1 MSLEIRAP
9 FAGRVMGLDEV
20 PDPVFAQGMVG
31 AGMALMPAEDA
42 GTLEVLAPVA
52 GTVLKAMPHA
62 IALIAQDGT
71 GILVH
76 VGLDTV
82 GLKGRGLE
90 VLVEKKQAVE
100 IGDPMLRVDTTTVR
114 EAGLSLCTPIVA
126 MDTAAQRLDP
136 RAAAGAQTEALDPL
150 FALQSAP

>member
-9 FAGRVMGLDEV
+9 FAGRVMGLDEA

-31 AGMALMPAEDA
+31 VGLALMPAEDA

-62 IALIAQDGT
+62 IALIAQDGI

-126 MDTAAQRLDP
+126 MDTDAQRLDP
-136 RAAAGAQTEALDPL
+136 QAAAGAQAEALGPL
-150 FALQSAP
+150 FAVQTAS

>member
-1 MSLEIRAP
+1 MSLQIRAP

-31 AGMALMPAEDA
+31 AGLALMPADA
-42 GTLEVLAPVA
+42 AATVEVVAPVA

-62 IALIAQDGT
+62 IALIAEDGT

-82 GLKGRGLE
+82 GLKGQGFE
-90 VLVEKKQAVE
+90 VLVEKKQAVQP
-100 IGDPMLRVDTTTVR
+100 GDPMLRVDAAVVR
-114 EAGLSLCTPIVA
+114 EAGLSLCSPVVA
-126 MDTAAQRLDP
+126 MDAAPDRLEMQSTAGTQIK
-136 RAAAGAQTEALDPL
+136 ALEPL
-150 FALQSAP
+150 FALQTAP